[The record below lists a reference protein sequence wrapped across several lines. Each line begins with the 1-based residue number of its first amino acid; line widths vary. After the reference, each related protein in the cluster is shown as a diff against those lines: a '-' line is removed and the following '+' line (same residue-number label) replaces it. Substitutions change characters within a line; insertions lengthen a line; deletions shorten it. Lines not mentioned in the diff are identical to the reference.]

1 MEKKVY
7 LAFSAD
13 FLHSGHIKI
22 LKKASK
28 LGKVIV
34 GVLTDEAIISFKT
47 IPLLNFDQRLLLFK
61 SLKYVDQVIE
71 QNTLDYRP
79 NLRRIKPQF
88 VMHGDDWK
96 TGPLKTTR
104 SQVINELKKWSGK
117 LIEPKYTRNISS
129 SEIRNQIDQAYK
141 HKNNRTSFLKRLI
154 KVKNIVRIVE
164 THSPLASMLVERKK
178 FISKKGTKEFDG
190 FWSSSLTDSLLKGR
204 PDNQALELTKRI
216 AGIDDIMDVTSKPLI
231 IDADN
236 GGRIEHIGYLV
247 KTLERIRVS
256 AMIIEDK
263 RSKKK
268 FIIR

>member
-1 MEKKVY
+1 
-7 LAFSAD
+7 
-13 FLHSGHIKI
+13 
-22 LKKASK
+22 
-28 LGKVIV
+28 
-34 GVLTDEAIISFKT
+34 
-47 IPLLNFDQRLLLFK
+47 
-61 SLKYVDQVIE
+61 
-71 QNTLDYRP
+71 
-79 NLRRIKPQF
+79 
-88 VMHGDDWK
+88 MHGDDWK

-141 HKNNRTSFLKRLI
+141 HKNNRTSFFLKRLI
-154 KVKNIVRIVE
+154 KVKDIVRIVE

-247 KTLERIRVS
+247 KTLERIGVS

-263 RSKKK
+263 KGLKKK

>member
-1 MEKKVY
+1 M
-7 LAFSAD
+7 
-13 FLHSGHIKI
+13 
-22 LKKASK
+22 KKASK

-34 GVLTDEAIISFKT
+34 GVLTDEAISSFKT

-79 NLRRIKPQF
+79 NLRRIRPQF

-104 SQVINELKKWSGK
+104 SQVIKELKKWSGK

-129 SEIRNQIDQAYK
+129 SEIRNQIDQTYK

-178 FISKKGTKEFDG
+178 FISKKGTKNLMVFG
-190 FWSSSLTDSLLKGR
+190 H
-204 PDNQALELTKRI
+204 P
-216 AGIDDIMDVTSKPLI
+216 V
-231 IDADN
+231 
-236 GGRIEHIGYLV
+236 
-247 KTLERIRVS
+247 
-256 AMIIEDK
+256 
-263 RSKKK
+263 
-268 FIIR
+268 